1 MIGFFPSWDAYSAIF
16 SLESAIDDS
25 QKYMGTKWGHGCL
38 KTYSY
43 RESTWTFRILWYSDA
58 KLSCGQLLYTDGNK
72 ILHTLL
78 VKYYNHLLDKQSFER
93 SRDEVTYFYVGDVF
107 CKHLGTTYTDLQEK
121 IFAEIS
127 GKKVPNVL
135 KRALEK
141 NFFGYNI
148 RLLPEHSLGSNPYPR
163 IY

>member
-1 MIGFFPSWDAYSAIF
+1 MRSALNVITVQNLTNDLKFSIISFFANPGTINRLTRNPYRRFKFKHII
-16 SLESAIDDS
+16 ID
-25 QKYMGTKWGHGCL
+25 
-38 KTYSY
+38 
-43 RESTWTFRILWYSDA
+43 
-58 KLSCGQLLYTDGNK
+58 TDGNK
-72 ILHTLL
+72 ILHSLL
-78 VKYYNHLLDKQSFER
+78 VKHYNELLDRQSSER

-127 GKKVPNVL
+127 GKKDPNVL
-135 KRALEK
+135 KRALER